1 MIELLTYISII
12 SGVLLTIML
21 LLSIF
26 TGLESELEIDGI
38 NSDFGLIKSIL
49 SFLSIG
55 GLVGRIMLADGWSLF
70 GALASAVLSGVI
82 AVILLSVLFKAL
94 LKNQVNVNWS
104 IQESVGKT
112 GKVYLRI
119 PPQGSGL
126 VSVNIKGM
134 DRELIAFSN
143 LEIEI
148 PTGSE
153 IVVVA
158 AEESHVIVK
167 PMKE

>member
-1 MIELLTYISII
+1 MIELLTYVSII

-26 TGLESELEIDGI
+26 TGLDSEFEIDGLD
-38 NSDFGLIKSIL
+38 SDFGVIKSIL

-55 GLVGRIMLADGWSLF
+55 GLVGSIMLADGWSLV
-70 GALASAVLSGVI
+70 GALAAAVFSGVI
-82 AVILLSVLFKAL
+82 AVFLLSILFRAL
-94 LKNQVNVNWS
+94 LKNQANVNWS
-104 IQESVGKT
+104 LHDSVGKT

-143 LEIEI
+143 IEIEI

-167 PMKE
+167 PM

>member
-1 MIELLTYISII
+1 MLELLTYISII

-26 TGLESELEIDGI
+26 TGLESDFEIDGVD
-38 NSDFGLIKSIL
+38 SDFGLIKSIL

-55 GLVGRIMLADGWSLF
+55 GLVGRLMLSDGWSIIE
-70 GALASAVLSGVI
+70 ALAAAVVSGFV
-82 AVILLSVLFKAL
+82 AVFLLSILFRAL

-104 IQESVGKT
+104 MDDAVGKT

-119 PPQGSGL
+119 PPKGSGL
-126 VSVNIKGM
+126 VLISIKGG
-134 DRELIAFSN
+134 DRELIAYSN
-143 LEIEI
+143 LEVEI

-153 IVVVA
+153 ILVVA

-167 PMKE
+167 PMKD